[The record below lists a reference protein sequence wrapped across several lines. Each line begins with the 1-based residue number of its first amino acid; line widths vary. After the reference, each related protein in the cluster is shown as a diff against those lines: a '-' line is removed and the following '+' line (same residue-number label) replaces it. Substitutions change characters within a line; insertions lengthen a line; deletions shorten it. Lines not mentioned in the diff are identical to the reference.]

1 MKLSDVKKVFFL
13 GIGGI
18 GMSALARYFNTHGA
32 VVAGYDKTP
41 TRLTGELSEEGIAI
55 TFEDSLET
63 LMNDADLVVYTPAI
77 PANHLQF
84 NYYKN
89 NQFTLVKRSEVL
101 GLIANSMYNICV
113 AGSHGKTSTSSLI
126 GHILHHAGKDVAAF
140 LGGVCINYD
149 SNFIN
154 GSTYA
159 VAEADEFDRSFLR
172 LFPDIALVTS
182 VDTDHLDIYGSFE
195 AIKESFKMFLGQLR
209 QNGTIII
216 QKNVPE
222 SILPAQAKVLTY
234 ALDDASADFHVTDL
248 KADNGANI
256 FNIVSPL
263 GNINDVHLYYGGRHN
278 VENALGAVAIAQNL
292 GLSPEEI
299 RAALATF
306 KGVRRRFE
314 THFRSNEMV
323 YIDDYA
329 HHPREIDAIIAAAR
343 QLYQGKKITVV
354 FQPHLFS
361 RTKDLAE
368 EFAASLDK
376 ADEVF
381 LLEIYP
387 ARELPIP
394 GVTNDLIFDAM
405 QLNSKHKSSLAT
417 LMHQL
422 ESSETEVL
430 LTVGAGDIDTMVN
443 DIKNMMSLK
452 AEKI

>member
-1 MKLSDVKKVFFL
+1 
-13 GIGGI
+13 
-18 GMSALARYFNTHGA
+18 
-32 VVAGYDKTP
+32 
-41 TRLTGELSEEGIAI
+41 
-55 TFEDSLET
+55 
-63 LMNDADLVVYTPAI
+63 
-77 PANHLQF
+77 
-84 NYYKN
+84 
-89 NQFTLVKRSEVL
+89 
-101 GLIANSMYNICV
+101 
-113 AGSHGKTSTSSLI
+113 
-126 GHILHHAGKDVAAF
+126 
-140 LGGVCINYD
+140 
-149 SNFIN
+149 
-154 GSTYA
+154 
-159 VAEADEFDRSFLR
+159 
-172 LFPDIALVTS
+172 
-182 VDTDHLDIYGSFE
+182 
-195 AIKESFKMFLGQLR
+195 
-209 QNGTIII
+209 
-216 QKNVPE
+216 
-222 SILPAQAKVLTY
+222 
-234 ALDDASADFHVTDL
+234 
-248 KADNGANI
+248 
-256 FNIVSPL
+256 
-263 GNINDVHLYYGGRHN
+263 
-278 VENALGAVAIAQNL
+278 
-292 GLSPEEI
+292 
-299 RAALATF
+299 
-306 KGVRRRFE
+306 
-314 THFRSNEMV
+314 MV